1 MLVYLDICQRLNK
14 HACYIKSPVYE
25 ESISIMCYGEVLHNN
40 EAVIFSAML

>member
-1 MLVYLDICQRLNK
+1 MSVYLDICQRLNK

-25 ESISIMCYGEVLHNN
+25 ESISIMCYEVLHNN